1 MMEHLITLTLVTGSS
16 GLVFGLVIKLIK
28 LIKKLEKIDES
39 TFFPRIYW

>member
-1 MMEHLITLTLVTGSS
+1 MEHLITLSVLTGST
-16 GLVFGLVIKLIK
+16 GLLFGLVVKLIK